1 VRRLVLGLLTLALVL
16 QVRVARAEIFPTR
29 TVRLIVP
36 NPAGGSNDAAA
47 RILAQALSEIWQQPV
62 VIENKPGGGGNIGT
76 QAAATAPADGYT
88 YLVSSPGPIT
98 INPSLYKKLPFDPA
112 VDFVPVALLAT
123 VPIVL
128 IVNPKF
134 PASTVSELLEI
145 AKHGSEEVNYASSG
159 IGSTH
164 HLSAELFKKITGAKL
179 RHVPYRGAAPAMNDL
194 IAGHVP
200 ILFDNLP
207 TVIPQVQAGT
217 VRALAVGTPKRLSSL
232 PDVPTFEEAGLAG
245 FEASSWFGVLAPART
260 PTDIVSKM
268 TADIERVM
276 SSSSL
281 RKSFEVT
288 GAEIGTA
295 FGPDFGQFM
304 KHENEKWGDVIKSS
318 GAPIIE

>member
-112 VDFVPVALLAT
+112 VDFIPVALLAT

-134 PASTVSELLEI
+134 PASTVSELLAI
-145 AKHGSEEVNYASSG
+145 AKHEAEEINYASSG

-194 IAGHVP
+194 VAGHVP

-260 PTDIVSKM
+260 PTDIVSKV
-268 TADIERVM
+268 TADIEWVM
-276 SSSSL
+276 SNPSF

-288 GAEIGTA
+288 GAEAGTL
-295 FGPDFGQFM
+295 FGLDFGRFM
-304 KHENEKWGDVIKSS
+304 KQEKEKWGDVIKSS

>member
-1 VRRLVLGLLTLALVL
+1 MRRPVLALLALALLL
-16 QVRVARAEIFPTR
+16 QVRVAGAEVFPTR

-112 VDFVPVALLAT
+112 VDFIPVALLAT

-134 PASTVSELLEI
+134 PASTVSELVELT
-145 AKHGSEEVNYASSG
+145 KRGTEEANYASSG

-164 HLSAELFKKITGAKL
+164 HLSAELFKKMTGAKL

-194 IAGHVP
+194 IAGHVS

-217 VRALAVGTPKRLSSL
+217 VRALAVASPKRLSSL

-260 PTDIVSKM
+260 PADIVSKV

-276 SSSSL
+276 SNPSL

-288 GAEIGTA
+288 GAEAGTL
-295 FGPDFGQFM
+295 FGPDFGRFM
-304 KHENEKWGDVIKSS
+304 KQENEKWGDVIKSS